1 MKINFIV
8 QILVCGQ
15 ILSSFL
21 SENYRGYCEN
31 NRGYCTPVVG
41 GCDPGVE
48 DEDSD
53 HLLAMSLQRQDDEA
67 GHRDQEWQQFK
78 QQNLGPDGTPLSE

>member
-1 MKINFIV
+1 MFSYPFLCLNTEVIA
-8 QILVCGQ
+8 L
-15 ILSSFL
+15 LS
-21 SENYRGYCEN
+21 
-31 NRGYCTPVVG
+31 VAG
-41 GCDPGVE
+41 GCEAGVE

-78 QQNLGPDGTPLSE
+78 QQNLGPDGNPLSE